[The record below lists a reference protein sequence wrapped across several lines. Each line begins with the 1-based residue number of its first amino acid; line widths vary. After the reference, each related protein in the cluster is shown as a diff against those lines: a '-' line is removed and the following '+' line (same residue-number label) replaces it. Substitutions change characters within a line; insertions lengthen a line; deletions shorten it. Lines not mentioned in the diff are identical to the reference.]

1 MLLAPR
7 SGAEGWF
14 SCGVARYS
22 RGVEEAS
29 ALLDQVANLV
39 GIRVGLRVVVG
50 DLPEGERADQETM
63 EATIQEVCPCEAQA
77 ILGDD
82 LRVSRETQVLG
93 EQ

>member
-1 MLLAPR
+1 M
-7 SGAEGWF
+7 
-14 SCGVARYS
+14 
-22 RGVEEAS
+22 
-29 ALLDQVANLV
+29 
-39 GIRVGLRVVVG
+39 RVVVG

>member
-14 SCGVARYS
+14 S

-82 LRVSRETQVLG
+82 LRASRETQVLG